1 MSIMKQRV
9 NFGTGNTVITILSI
23 SILVAFMFI
32 SNPPLFVQIL
42 LGAILASI
50 ILSGLFYM
58 PISVCADSNSIKVVR
73 ILKTKTIPM
82 EQVKSVKVHL
92 PSMGTVRLCGSGGFM
107 GFWGWFREK
116 GIGRYFAYYG
126 RAKDCFLVELHDG
139 RKYMLGCNNPRQM
152 VEYISTMIR

>member
-1 MSIMKQRV
+1 MKQRV

-23 SILVAFMFI
+23 AILVAVMFI
-32 SNPPLFVQIL
+32 SNPPLFEQIL

-73 ILKTKTIPM
+73 ILKTRTIPM
-82 EQVKSVKVHL
+82 EQVKSVRVHI
-92 PSMGTVRLCGSGGFM
+92 PSTLGTVRLCGSGGFM

-139 RKYMLGCNNPRQM
+139 RKYLLGCNNPHRM
-152 VEYISTMIR
+152 VAYIRIMIK

>member
-32 SNPPLFVQIL
+32 SNPPLFEQIL

-139 RKYMLGCNNPRQM
+139 RKYMLGCNNHRQM

>member
-1 MSIMKQRV
+1 MKERV
-9 NFGTGNTVITILSI
+9 NLGATSTIITILCI
-23 SILVAFMFI
+23 VTFVGIMFI
-32 SNPPLFVQIL
+32 NNPPVFLQII
-42 LGAILASI
+42 LGAILAAI
-50 ILSGLFYM
+50 TLSGLYYM
-58 PISVCADSNSIKVVR
+58 PIKVCASNSSIKIVR
-73 ILKTKTIPM
+73 CLRTKTIPM
-82 EQVKSVKVHL
+82 ADVKSVKVHV

-116 GIGRYFAYYG
+116 STGRYFAYYG

>member
-1 MSIMKQRV
+1 MKQRV

-32 SNPPLFVQIL
+32 SNPPLFEQIL

-82 EQVKSVKVHL
+82 GQVKSVKVHL

-139 RKYMLGCNNPRQM
+139 RKYMLGCNNARQM